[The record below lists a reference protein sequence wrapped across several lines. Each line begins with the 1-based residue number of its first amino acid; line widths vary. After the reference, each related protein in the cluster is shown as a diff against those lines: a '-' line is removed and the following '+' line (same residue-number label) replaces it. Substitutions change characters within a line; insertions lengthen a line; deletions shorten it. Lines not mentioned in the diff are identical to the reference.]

1 MTTRLCVLSKLRG
14 YGKWNQR
21 SRTRANYPSSSI
33 WLRLMYS
40 SAGGKTFCGNV
51 LPAFPTAGAIVMQTS
66 RLLEKIYST
75 LPIKTL
81 KRMEGICRNGEIV
94 IRLRPPCSIPDHVL
108 VNEDDMRRLI
118 NCAMATEC
126 AICLRDGREIDACP
140 LRKILESIVPPEEYS
155 VVGCSYRNIAISNEY
170 GKYI

>member
-1 MTTRLCVLSKLRG
+1 MEPTKPNARELSVIEYLAALDVQLCGRQDVLRERLARIPNG
-14 YGKWNQR
+14 WRDY
-21 SRTRANYPSSSI
+21 
-33 WLRLMYS
+33 RL
-40 SAGGKTFCGNV
+40 
-51 LPAFPTAGAIVMQTS
+51 IVMQTS

-118 NCAMATEC
+118 NCAMAAEC
-126 AICLRDGREIDACP
+126 AICLRDGREIDTCP
-140 LRKILESIVPPEEYS
+140 LRKVLESIVPPEEYS
-155 VVGCSYRNIAISNEY
+155 ALGCSYRNIAISNEY